1 MKDEIKE
8 EDLNLGEQNEEV
20 FKANLQE
27 KIALVD
33 EEIEKAKRDGAE
45 LNQIKIYEAVKVVLE
60 KLLNGE
66 PLFGK
71 EQ

>member
-8 EDLNLGEQNEEV
+8 EDLNVGEQNEEV

-71 EQ
+71 EE